1 MIGAWSHIH
10 GSAPDTPG
18 LRAAASQA
26 TLWQELQVEV
36 KAHQGQVQRVLSSGR
51 SLAASGHP
59 QAQHIVEQCQELEGH
74 WAELERACEARAQCL
89 QQAVAF
95 QQVGCREVGLGEEAE
110 VRAP

>member
-1 MIGAWSHIH
+1 M
-10 GSAPDTPG
+10 
-18 LRAAASQA
+18 
-26 TLWQELQVEV
+26 EV

-95 QQVGCREVGLGEEAE
+95 QQVGYREVGLGEEAE